1 MLHTFFGDPTRFFF
15 FASTPREF
23 CEANNGF
30 RTSIQGLAAYTLPKV
45 DVQVSASFQNLPGA
59 VVQSNANYS
68 GIPGFPGAAGSG
80 PFIPFK
86 TVQIVEP
93 GSLYVERLNQI
104 DLRFAKLLRF
114 GRTRTSVNFD
124 FYNVTNSNS
133 VLAENPAYSPSGI
146 IPGWRSPTQIVL
158 PRLFKFSAQF
168 DF

>member
-1 MLHTFFGDPTRFFF
+1 
-15 FASTPREF
+15 
-23 CEANNGF
+23 
-30 RTSIQGLAAYTLPKV
+30 V
-45 DVQVSASFQNLPGA
+45 
-59 VVQSNANYS
+59 
-68 GIPGFPGAAGSG
+68 
-80 PFIPFK
+80 PF
-86 TVQIVEP
+86 
-93 GSLYVERLNQI
+93 YVERLNQI

>member
-1 MLHTFFGDPTRFFF
+1 
-15 FASTPREF
+15 
-23 CEANNGF
+23 
-30 RTSIQGLAAYTLPKV
+30 
-45 DVQVSASFQNLPGA
+45 VQVSASFQNLPGA

-68 GIPGFPGAAGSG
+68 AIPGFPGAAGFG
-80 PFIPFK
+80 PFIPFQA
-86 TVQIVEP
+86 VQIVEP

-114 GRTRTSVNFD
+114 GGTRTSVNFD

-133 VLAENPAYSPSGI
+133 VLAENPAYSASGI

-158 PRLFKFSAQF
+158 PRMFKFSAQF